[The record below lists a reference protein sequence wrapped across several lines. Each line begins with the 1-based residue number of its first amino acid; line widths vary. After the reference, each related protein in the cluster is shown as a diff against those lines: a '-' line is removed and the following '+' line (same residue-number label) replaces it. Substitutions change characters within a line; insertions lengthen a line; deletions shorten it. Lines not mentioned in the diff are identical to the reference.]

1 MQVLGPLL
9 RGHVGLV
16 LLAVEAQQAVL
27 VAEVLHLAAPLHA
40 LPQGALR
47 LAAVA
52 PRGLGEVGG
61 DTRQTQGSGASSRL
75 SARPSAMTARCEN
88 ATSERDRLV
97 R

>member
-9 RGHVGLV
+9 GGHVGLV

-40 LPQGALR
+40 LPQRALG
-47 LAAVA
+47 LAAVT
-52 PRGLGEVGG
+52 PRGLPGWGG
-61 DTRQTQGSGASSRL
+61 GVHVRRGLPVPQ
-75 SARPSAMTARCEN
+75 
-88 ATSERDRLV
+88 RDV